1 MIFRKLDQSFIR
13 IEFSDEESVNQKILR
28 SYDKPMPT
36 KIVIRNDGYKG
47 FRNISVQT
55 KFGSKV
61 AYEFLSIGLMQ
72 LRYEF

>member
-1 MIFRKLDQSFIR
+1 MIFRKSDQSFIR

-28 SYDKPMPT
+28 PYGASMTT

-55 KFGSKV
+55 KCGSQV
-61 AYEFLSIGLMQ
+61 AYEFLKHRTHAIAL
-72 LRYEF
+72 